1 MLHLLR
7 NPFLHSGSAPVAV
20 LLGLLLVST
29 RSAASPVPGD
39 QNPPSILLFTLDT
52 TRADAL
58 GCYGA
63 KGNPTPVLDRLA
75 RRGVRFVNT
84 LAPCPITLPS
94 HATILTGLY
103 PPEHGLRD
111 NSPRALSPSIP
122 VVTTALQK
130 RGYNTAAFVSAE
142 PVAEKWGL
150 RRGFG
155 LYNEGTAR
163 SPSRLSPPERRG
175 GDTVRAAGLWL
186 KAMLPSSSPFFLWV
200 HLFDPHHPYRA
211 PEPHA
216 SRFPGSPYAAEVA
229 YTDECVG
236 RLLKI
241 LEDAGRLDAT
251 VVIATADHGE
261 GLGDHNEQTHAH
273 LVHGSTLRVPLIL
286 AWPEGWKGG
295 RTIQEPVGLVDLAPT
310 LYHLLDAKPPR
321 VSGLSLLRV
330 LNGEASLPARR
341 PLYGESLYDFLH
353 FGWAPLRCI
362 RVGNELLIEADKAVR
377 LYDLSRD
384 PDELSDLSL
393 KGPKRVRP
401 LRIALARL
409 VGAFGAPPPGASG
422 VLNAPPGYL
431 QAPHAGPT
439 LKKDAH
445 LVGKRRNPMEA
456 VGDISAF
463 EKAKQLSFSKTP
475 ASLHKALD
483 LLDIL
488 LKRDSDNPSYRFW
501 CGRAHRNL
509 CKLLKKK
516 PDARPEVLVDH
527 LERAKKNFVKVLNR
541 RPQHKGAQN
550 LLFLC
555 FLLLNDPE
563 PVVMGAEE
571 IIQNGYENNETRF
584 FLAQAFLPPS
594 PIADLDRADHE
605 NREGLQLFPHGEMLR
620 KQRKE
625 IDRLLLKR
633 KVENRK
639 KKP

>member
-7 NPFLHSGSAPVAV
+7 NTFLHSGGVPVAL
-20 LLGLLLVST
+20 LLGLVLVST

-39 QNPPSILLFTLDT
+39 EAPPCILLFTLDT

-63 KGNPTPVLDRLA
+63 KGDPTPVLDRLA
-75 RRGVRFVNT
+75 RRGVRFENA

-94 HATILTGLY
+94 HATLFTGLY

-122 VVTTALQK
+122 VVTTAFQE

-155 LYNEGTAR
+155 LYNAHTNE
-163 SPSRLSPPERRG
+163 SPSRLTPPERRG
-175 GDTVRAAGLWL
+175 GETVRVAGMWL
-186 KAMLPSSSPFFLWV
+186 KAMLSSRKPFFLWV
-200 HLFDPHHPYRA
+200 HLFDPHHPYQA

-216 SRFPGSPYAAEVA
+216 SRFPDHPYAAEVA
-229 YTDECVG
+229 YVDACVG

-241 LEDAGRLDAT
+241 LEDAGRLDDT
-251 VVIATADHGE
+251 VVIATSDHGE
-261 GLGDHNEQTHAH
+261 GLGEHNEQTHAH
-273 LVHGSTLRVPLIL
+273 LVHGSTLRVPLIF
-286 AWPEGWKGG
+286 AWPKGWKGG
-295 RTIQEPVGLVDLAPT
+295 RTIREPVGLVDLAPT

-321 VSGLSLLRV
+321 VSGLSLLRA
-330 LNGEASLPARR
+330 LKGEESMPARR

-353 FGWAPLRCI
+353 FGWAPLRCV
-362 RVGNELLIEADKAVR
+362 RLGPELLIEADKAVR
-377 LYDLSRD
+377 LFDLSKD
-384 PDELSDLSL
+384 PGELTDLSL
-393 KGPKRVRP
+393 KESERVRP

-409 VGAFGAPPPGASG
+409 VGSFGAPPPGGSG
-422 VLNAPPGYL
+422 ALNAPPGYL

-445 LVGKRRNPMEA
+445 LVGKRRIPMEA
-456 VGDISAF
+456 VGDVTAF
-463 EKAKQLSFSKTP
+463 EKAKQLSFSRKP

-488 LKRDSDNPSYRFW
+488 LKRDPDNPSYRYW
-501 CGRAHRNL
+501 CGRTHRNL
-509 CKLLKKK
+509 SKVLGKK
-516 PDARPEVLVDH
+516 PGARPEVLVDH
-527 LERAKKNFVKVLNR
+527 LERAKKQFMKVLNR

-555 FLLLNDPE
+555 FLLLNDPK
-563 PVVMGAEE
+563 PVVVGAEE
-571 IIQNGYENNETRF
+571 IILNGYENNETRF
-584 FLAQAFLPPS
+584 FLAQAYLPPS
-594 PIADLDRADHE
+594 TLADLDRADLE
-605 NREGLQLFPHGEMLR
+605 NREGLKRFPHGKMLR
-620 KQRKE
+620 MQREE